1 MYSEEAAVV
10 IGSEYVREYQ
20 GRRHL
25 VSQLDWH
32 HIEEFASILRK
43 LPHQEN

>member
-1 MYSEEAAVV
+1 MYPEEAAVV

-25 VSQLDWH
+25 ARQLDWH
-32 HIEEFASILRK
+32 YIEEFASILRK
-43 LPHQEN
+43 LLHQET